1 MVGTTLSH
9 YRVLRRLGAG
19 GMGEV
24 YLAFDTRLER
34 EVALKVLP
42 EALTDSARLARL
54 KREAL
59 AVAALKHPNI
69 VTLHAIE
76 EADGRP
82 FLVLELVEGETLR
95 QRIPP
100 TGFPLEELLRL
111 AVPLADAVASAH
123 ARGVTHRDLKPDN
136 VMVTWDGYLKILDF
150 GIAKLRA
157 PQAGSDVDRDAETL
171 AFDEAARDET
181 ATREGMV
188 LGTPGHMA
196 PEQIRGQ
203 RVDARADVFA
213 LGLLLFE
220 AATGRHAFP
229 GDGPAAR
236 SRAILYQAPLA
247 LSRLRPDLPRELE
260 HLLDRCLEKDPNQRL
275 SSAAELRHELEAL
288 QGRLRRAPGRTPAV
302 AVLPFAD
309 MSAEQD
315 QAYFCEGLAEELIN
329 ALTRIEGLQVI
340 SRTSAFRFQ
349 GRDLD
354 IRDIGRQL
362 NVDSVLEGSVRK
374 AGGRVRITAQLID
387 VANGYPQWSERFD
400 RQLDDVFAIQEEIA
414 ERSVQALCGVLCD
427 REVLRG
433 AGASSPQAWDFY
445 LQGRQLFWQQRYVP
459 ARALY
464 YRAVEL
470 EPAFARA
477 WAQIAILHAWS
488 DAWFGRREEERQ
500 AAERAAHRAL
510 EIAPDLAEA
519 HVGVGVAHAH
529 AGRGEEAE
537 RHLARARELEPGLWD
552 AWYFSGRTAWHRG
565 LLEDSLAFFERAAEV
580 EPEDYQA
587 LSFVA
592 QLYEGC
598 GDREA
603 MVRASRVGLERAR
616 RHLDR
621 HPEDARA
628 TIFAAFCALRLG
640 DRERALA
647 WAERVHQIAPEEPVH
662 YYNLGCFYTNI
673 GDRERALAA
682 LEKFGASGRG
692 FRDWMEHDSDLDPL
706 REDPRFQ
713 ALMER
718 FQAEAGV

>member
-1 MVGTTLSH
+1 MEGTALSH
-9 YRVLRRLGAG
+9 YRVLHRLGAG

-42 EALTDSARLARL
+42 EALSDSARLARL

-69 VTLHAIE
+69 VTLYAIE

-95 QRIPP
+95 QRIPA

-136 VMVTWDGYLKILDF
+136 VMVTWDGHLKILDF
-150 GIAKLRA
+150 GIAKLRS
-157 PQAGSDVDRDAETL
+157 PQAGSGVDREAETL
-171 AFDEAARDET
+171 IFDPAVHDET
-181 ATREGMV
+181 ATRDGMV
-188 LGTPGHMA
+188 LGTPGQMA

-203 RVDARADVFA
+203 RVDSRADVFA
-213 LGLLLFE
+213 LGMLLFE
-220 AATGRHAFP
+220 AATGRHPFP
-229 GDGPAAR
+229 GDTPAAR
-236 SRAILYQAPLA
+236 TRAILHESPFA
-247 LSRLRPDLPRELE
+247 LSRWRPDLPRELE
-260 HLLDRCLEKDPNQRL
+260 RLVARCLEKDPEERL
-275 SSAAELRHELEAL
+275 ASAAELRHELEAL
-288 QGRLRRAPGRTPAV
+288 QGRLRQAPGRNPV
-302 AVLPFAD
+302 IAVLPFVD

-329 ALTRIEGLQVI
+329 ALARFDDLQVI

-349 GRDLD
+349 GRKDLD

-387 VANGYPQWSERFD
+387 VANGYPLWSERFD

-414 ERSVQALCGVLCD
+414 QRAAAALCGVLCD
-427 REVLRG
+427 PGDLRG
-433 AGASSPQAWDFY
+433 AGSTVSPQAWDFY
-445 LQGRQLFWQQRYVP
+445 LQGRQHFWQQHYGP

-488 DAWFGRREEERQ
+488 DAWFGHREEERE

-510 EIAPDLAEA
+510 ELAPGLAEA
-519 HVGVGVAHAH
+519 YVGAGVAHAH

-537 RHLARARELEPGLWD
+537 RHLARARELDPSLWD

-565 LLEDSLAFFERAAEV
+565 RLDEALAFFERAAEV

-592 QLYEGC
+592 QLYESRR
-598 GDREA
+598 DREA
-603 MVRASRVGLERAR
+603 MVRASRVGLERAK
-616 RHLDR
+616 RHLDQ

-647 WAERVHQIAPEEPVH
+647 WAERVHQIASEEPVH
-662 YYNLGCFYTNI
+662 YYNLGCFYTI
-673 GDRERALAA
+673 LGDHERALAA

-706 REDPRFQ
+706 RGDPRFQ

-718 FQAEAGV
+718 FQDGS